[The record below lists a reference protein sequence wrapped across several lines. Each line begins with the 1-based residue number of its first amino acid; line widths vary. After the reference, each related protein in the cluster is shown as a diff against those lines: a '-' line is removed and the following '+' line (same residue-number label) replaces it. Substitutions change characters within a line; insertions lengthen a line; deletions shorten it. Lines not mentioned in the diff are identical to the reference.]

1 MKETMTLSS
10 TYNNTKPNPV
20 IFRLVKRS
28 LRLSWVALLLML
40 LSGGQAQ
47 AQFMQLQLVIQ
58 NEVAILDARNLRM
71 GEIPVNYGWVQVKPG
86 DEFSGRFSIQA
97 AENVNVLV
105 SVQAPEALVKDAHNR
120 LPFQLQAGY
129 LNNGTR
135 RAHQAT
141 PFNSNT
147 ARFPLNNSGKL
158 ADRLRPENG
167 QLEATIFLFGATYAG
182 DVRPGLY
189 EGVITITTEYE

>member
-1 MKETMTLSS
+1 MIHSS
-10 TYNNTKPNPV
+10 TYKNTKRSPGLSQAV
-20 IFRLVKRS
+20 RRS
-28 LRLSWVALLLML
+28 LRFSWVAIVLLL
-40 LSGGQAQ
+40 LSGGQVQ

-71 GEIPVNYGWVQVKPG
+71 GEIPVNFGWVQVEPG
-86 DEFSGRFSIQA
+86 DDFSGRFSIQA

-105 SVQAPEALVKDAHNR
+105 SVNAPEALVKDERNR
-120 LPFQLQAGY
+120 LPFQVQAGY

-147 ARFPLNNSGKL
+147 ARFPLNKTGML
-158 ADRLRPENG
+158 ADRLRPEGG

-182 DVRPGLY
+182 DVSPGLY

>member
-1 MKETMTLSS
+1 MSIHKMKMI
-10 TYNNTKPNPV
+10 KPVSLPV
-20 IFRLVKRS
+20 I
-28 LRLSWVALLLML
+28 ALLV
-40 LSGGQAQ
+40 LSALPSR

-58 NEVAILDARNLRM
+58 NEVAIMDARNLRM
-71 GEIPVNYGWVQVKPG
+71 GEIPVNYGWVKVAPG
-86 DEFSGRFSIQA
+86 DDFSGRFSIQA

-105 SVQAPEALVKDAHNR
+105 SISAPEALVKDAGNR
-120 LPFQLQAGY
+120 LPFQIQAGY

-141 PFNSNT
+141 PFNGNQ
-147 ARFPLNNSGKL
+147 ARFPLNREGKL
-158 ADRLRPENG
+158 ADRLRPEGG
-167 QLEATIFLFGATYAG
+167 QIEATIFLFGATYAG